1 MATTVNNADLQLADQ
16 VERVGTLG
24 VVTVKMLTDDS
35 VTFFRPYTHTGDFSY
50 TGGVICYV
58 GIETWTEQRSPHV
71 GAWTLLQR
79 KALK

>member
-1 MATTVNNADLQLADQ
+1 MNNSELQLADTVTRQ
-16 VERVGTLG
+16 GTDGL
-24 VVTVKMLTDDS
+24 VTVKQLTDTD

-71 GAWTLLQR
+71 GAWTLVGR